1 MALKEKL
8 NKTTREFYLLF
19 VKGMPK
25 WTKWVNAFHN
35 TRLILVLPPTFL
47 QNVKQFLFY
56 GMISTT
62 YHKYSKFFIENIPSS
77 SVLCF
82 ENLLKEFF
90 NLDSEV
96 FVDCSFFFFFCNEKL
111 CTCFWKKLGLFS
123 KNIKV
128 FKDSNSAGF
137 IVLLWNFS
145 DAFSLEIP
153 KKSVKKIV
161 FFPDWYILENKTKTK
176 QKNPQK
182 VFEVLLLTIYL
193 VICRKNIVNLL

>member
-1 MALKEKL
+1 MSDPLFTCLWTFSTAFVLMQV
-8 NKTTREFYLLF
+8 KTGLYTHIQLCFTLF
-19 VKGMPK
+19 FKS
-25 WTKWVNAFHN
+25 
-35 TRLILVLPPTFL
+35 
-47 QNVKQFLFY
+47 

-96 FVDCSFFFFFCNEKL
+96 FVDCSFFFLFCNEKL

-137 IVLLWNFS
+137 IVLLWNFL

>member
-1 MALKEKL
+1 M
-8 NKTTREFYLLF
+8 
-19 VKGMPK
+19 
-25 WTKWVNAFHN
+25 
-35 TRLILVLPPTFL
+35 IVL
-47 QNVKQFLFY
+47 
-56 GMISTT
+56 
-62 YHKYSKFFIENIPSS
+62 
-77 SVLCF
+77 
-82 ENLLKEFF
+82 
-90 NLDSEV
+90 
-96 FVDCSFFFFFCNEKL
+96 FFFFCNEKL

-193 VICRKNIVNLL
+193 VICRKNIVNLLSLELPKAFVFQTKAIVFAKSKKPFSKMTY